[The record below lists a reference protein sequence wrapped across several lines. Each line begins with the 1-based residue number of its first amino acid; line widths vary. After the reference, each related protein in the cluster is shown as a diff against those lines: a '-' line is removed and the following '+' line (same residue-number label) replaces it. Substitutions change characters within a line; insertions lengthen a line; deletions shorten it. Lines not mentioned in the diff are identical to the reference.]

1 MEFQYRKMVQ
11 EIADEA
17 LDNVTI
23 NNIPFREWI
32 DNVNNAYA
40 NKKCN
45 LIFCRY
51 NADGKCTNE
60 EKREECVEV
69 SEKVLCIDK
78 KTFRKIDNVKHIGDD
93 DGKPIET
100 SEFHDMTIDIDISAD
115 AVNEYAKSVLG
126 RYPENNYEFS
136 RALAMKILEETKS
149 LANSEGK
156 K

>member
-32 DNVNNAYA
+32 DNVNNAYE

-45 LIFCRY
+45 LTSCRY

-60 EKREECVEV
+60 EKRKECVEV
-69 SEKVLCIDK
+69 SRKVLCE
-78 KTFRKIDNVKHIGDD
+78 N
-93 DGKPIET
+93 
-100 SEFHDMTIDIDISAD
+100 
-115 AVNEYAKSVLG
+115 
-126 RYPENNYEFS
+126 ENNH
-136 RALAMKILEETKS
+136 
-149 LANSEGK
+149 
-156 K
+156 